1 MTNSESLKMLSS
13 ITELP
18 PVRRDL
24 LSEVQTDAV
33 SSVFYDSALISKAWL
48 DPNSSESGEVFKN
61 MIESVTSGRANLS
74 EAVNTADAELNLL
87 LNSR

>member
-33 SSVFYDSALISKAWL
+33 SSVFYDSAIISKGWL
-48 DPNSSESGEVFKN
+48 DPESPKTEAIFKN
-61 MIESVTSGRANLS
+61 MVESVTSGRASLS
-74 EAVNTADAELNLL
+74 EAVSTADAELNLL
-87 LNSR
+87 LNK